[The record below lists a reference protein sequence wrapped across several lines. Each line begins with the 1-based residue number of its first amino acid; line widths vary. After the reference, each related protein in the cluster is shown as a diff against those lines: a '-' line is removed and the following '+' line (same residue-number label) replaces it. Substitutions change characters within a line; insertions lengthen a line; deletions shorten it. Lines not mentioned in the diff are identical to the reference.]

1 MSGWTPPLWVD
12 RVTGVAWRFL
22 VVVAAI
28 AVIVGLISA
37 IDVVVMPLFLGLL
50 FASFLVP
57 LSRWLVGLRVPRNLA
72 AAISALV
79 LLGVFVL
86 ATWIG
91 LKAIADQWDQIP
103 SALDDATDEI
113 EEWIVDSGALE
124 EGQAADLDD
133 ALQRA
138 VGTVVR
144 VAIAGAVVVFSSVA
158 ELVTTFF
165 LSLFVT
171 FFYVKD
177 GEAMWR
183 WVVSRAGE
191 IGGSVDQ
198 LGRRA
203 FTSLAQ
209 YIRGQSIVALVDA
222 VLIGLGAWILGV
234 PFVSAIAVLTFFL
247 SFIPILGA
255 VIAGAFACLL
265 ALADQGVGQAIAML
279 VVVVVVQQL
288 ESNLLQPVILGKATG
303 LHPIVVVLV
312 VVGAGAVSGV
322 VGIFIAVPITAAL
335 VAVGSELRQ
344 EGWFSEDIK
353 SRLRSVAGL
362 APETPADPTVEAGG

>member
-1 MSGWTPPLWVD
+1 VSGWTPPLWVD
-12 RVTGVAWRFL
+12 RVAGVAWRFL

-28 AVIVGLISA
+28 AVIVGVISA

-79 LLGVFVL
+79 LLAVFVL
-86 ATWIG
+86 ASWIG
-91 LKAIADQWDQIP
+91 LRAVADQWDQIP
-103 SALDDATDEI
+103 AALDDATDVI

-124 EGQAADLDD
+124 EDQAADLDD
-133 ALQRA
+133 ALQQA
-138 VGTVVR
+138 VGAVVR
-144 VAIAGAVVVFSSVA
+144 VAVAGAVVVFSGVA

-191 IGGSVDQ
+191 IGSSVDK

-203 FTSLAQ
+203 FASLAN
-209 YIRGQSIVALVDA
+209 YIRGQSLVALVDA

-265 ALADQGVGQAIAML
+265 ALADQGVGQAVAML

-335 VAVGSELRQ
+335 VAVGSELRK
-344 EGWFSEDIK
+344 EGWFTEDLK
-353 SRLRSVAGL
+353 SRLRTVAGL
-362 APETPADPTVEAGG
+362 PAETPVDPTLEAGG